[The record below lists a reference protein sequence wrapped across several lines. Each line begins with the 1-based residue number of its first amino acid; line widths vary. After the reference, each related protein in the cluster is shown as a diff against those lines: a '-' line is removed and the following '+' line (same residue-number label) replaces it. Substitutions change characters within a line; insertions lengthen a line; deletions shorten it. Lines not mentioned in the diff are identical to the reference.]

1 MFTTG
6 LCVLASAIIKQE
18 KNIKMHTDQTVE
30 LKFSLFAEDIIKYV
44 ENLQNEPKNKNS
56 QNKWVQQICRIEDE
70 QTEINSNEE
79 HAEIKIKTQHHLQSL
94 WRKSYTLNKW
104 HSNKMCTGYF
114 MHCTLKIAKCWWKNS
129 KTK

>member
-18 KNIKMHTDQTVE
+18 KHIKTHTDQTVE
-30 LKFSLFAEDIIKYV
+30 LKFSLFAKDIIKYV
-44 ENLQNEPKNKNS
+44 ENLQNELKNKNS

-94 WRKSYTLNKW
+94 
-104 HSNKMCTGYF
+104 
-114 MHCTLKIAKCWWKNS
+114 
-129 KTK
+129 